1 MLKKI
6 FTILAIVGV
15 LLICVLAF
23 VIPNNPNDNIP
34 SMSIMGFD
42 KPLWLCIIIGG
53 SFIYLMILLA
63 IYDKLKE
70 KIA

>member
-23 VIPNNPNDNIP
+23 VP

>member
-23 VIPNNPNDNIP
+23 VIPNNPNENIP

-42 KPLWLCIIIGG
+42 KPPWVVVLSI
-53 SFIYLMILLA
+53 
-63 IYDKLKE
+63 
-70 KIA
+70 

>member
-23 VIPNNPNDNIP
+23 VIPNNPNETTMALYNN
-34 SMSIMGFD
+34 
-42 KPLWLCIIIGG
+42 WW
-53 SFIYLMILLA
+53 
-63 IYDKLKE
+63 
-70 KIA
+70 